1 MKKFEVVKRH
11 EEFNDIINNAKY
23 KKNENFTIYIRKGNY
38 PYPRF
43 GIAISKKV
51 GIAVVRNKLK
61 RQIRSI
67 IDFNKA
73 AFKNYTDY
81 IIMIKRSCLSLTYQQ
96 MNDKLIE
103 LIKDDDN

>member
-43 GIAISKKV
+43 GI
-51 GIAVVRNKLK
+51 
-61 RQIRSI
+61 